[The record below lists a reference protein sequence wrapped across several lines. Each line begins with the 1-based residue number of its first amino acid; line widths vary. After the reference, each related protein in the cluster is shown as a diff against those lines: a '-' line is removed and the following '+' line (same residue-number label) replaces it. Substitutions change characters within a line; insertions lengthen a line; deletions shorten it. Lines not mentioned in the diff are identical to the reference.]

1 MDVDVKDMTVPTL
14 TFGAET
20 KEMPTVVEETAVA
33 ETQEPAW
40 DDSLLS
46 DEERQMV
53 DNFVGQI

>member
-46 DEERQMV
+46 DE
-53 DNFVGQI
+53 